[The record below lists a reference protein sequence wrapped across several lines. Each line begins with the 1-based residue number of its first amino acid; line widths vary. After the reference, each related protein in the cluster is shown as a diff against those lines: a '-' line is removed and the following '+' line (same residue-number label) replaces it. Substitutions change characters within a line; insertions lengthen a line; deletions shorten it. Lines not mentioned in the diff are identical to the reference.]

1 MFLEFTRAP
10 GDYVVEGREVQDN
23 QYSVFG
29 PSASEAATQVGGTG
43 EGQRVKWWRVCYN
56 ASSGSDSE
64 GTGDSSSGFYSCDAV
79 CEALLPPLQVQAK
92 VAGSALEHTLNLH
105 LVTPHL
111 VTPHLLTPHP
121 SHSSLPQS
129 PPSNSSPSPVPLV
142 LPL

>member
-10 GDYVVEGREVQDN
+10 GDYVVEGREVQEN

-29 PSASEAATQVGGTG
+29 PSASEAATQVGEAG

-64 GTGDSSSGFYSCDAV
+64 GTGDSSSGFYSCDAAG
-79 CEALLPPLQVQAK
+79 EALIPPLQAQAK
-92 VAGSALEHTLNLH
+92 VTGSALKHTLNLH

-111 VTPHLLTPHP
+111 VTPHP
-121 SHSSLPQS
+121 SHSSPYSLLT
-129 PPSNSSPSPVPLV
+129 PSIPTLQI
-142 LPL
+142 LPLSCLTLLPL